1 MHRNLSQRPW
11 FHVNVT
17 LLPFELLFAFRETST
32 SKQKISSEKWIEYA
46 RIAFS
51 VDPKIALSLAMRF
64 PTNTFLKAEVTQLVQ
79 VYISLIK
86 SWSRKCLD
94 FGLYKCACVLVT
106 QNPYYI
112 EEH

>member
-11 FHVNVT
+11 FHVNAT

-79 VYISLIK
+79 VCLSLIK

-94 FGLYKCACVLVT
+94 FGLYK
-106 QNPYYI
+106 
-112 EEH
+112 